1 MQNLFQFKTIDQQ
14 MTNPLMQQLKSYYV
28 SDIYCLFKQGR
39 RNVLFSTLI
48 FCIYQLVLCQL
59 CIDNKTY
66 EDLANN
72 QLIFSQFV
80 KYLFFL
86 KEISKSTA
94 TQSQLNIVVLIFFI
108 INCFILLYFFITFS
122 FKSRIKRNS
131 LEFISQLLQCYEY
144 LIAIPSIYISL
155 SNYKYVLSIINAV
168 LTVCLG
174 SLLISLDYDYK
185 FFNSDILQKCDSH
198 LNPTLFHLDLVFSI
212 ASCFF
217 DIYVLIGVSF
227 VINLL
232 KLFIILKNHCY
243 LNREICKWSII
254 FSIFRANLILPM
266 IIYCTRDQQ
275 ESLLFLTFLITFPI
289 SQKLGNTIFVAWYNY
304 INLESLQTS
313 NQIQYFNLFRYI
325 LDDDNKKTD
334 IFCRLLFHSIQE
346 KAKFVSAVQDSAF
359 IFASHDIL
367 QSEQQSES
375 QEVQGNIGF
384 PASTKKENMKL
395 INQIRQKYN
404 EKEAISEIFNENI
417 MNTIIKIYKQ
427 NSESKKCKNSLSDLH
442 FSYLTFL
449 ATLSLN
455 SCMSYMQILN
465 IKSNQ
470 KLRLGLKDLQKMQ
483 TIMNQA
489 EMQAQLNNSR
499 VKKREEFQLQHIL
512 QFEEDMNKI
521 QQQYFECMR
530 QYRIVVEKLSM
541 NYVDINEM
549 FELLK
554 QYRGERISLEAN
566 IMQQLKQNSLSET
579 LKNLCVNF
587 DFYMLHKRSLLKFY
601 ENSNRIQSEQ
611 LKNKEYYSKSSCFIF
626 VSLLEKNFGMV
637 HKANRSFIKSFGFAN
652 KSQLV
657 GKSVRLV
664 LPDSFFKKQSENM
677 ISQIITESFLSLY
690 NEIFNLPLFIA
701 QNGQGYSIPCQLKF
715 QSQIIDSND
724 FGVTIWAKPI
734 KDDNLYV
741 MLDYKDHSQI
751 KIASKI
757 FCQEFLYDNFSLQ
770 NLKNVRMDSMIP
782 IIDGLIKV
790 CKIESGQKFDTILI
804 QPYDK
809 FEAQSKANLKDNNF
823 LNNLKY
829 SQLYMITLSIQCFD
843 TKLASF
849 VNVIIENYQC
859 LYTFKDKIQQIQL
872 LQNQIKEFY
881 GVQLQFDSSYQ
892 EDMLSDRRVKS
903 YFQNDDQYQKYNLE
917 VVKSFQES
925 ENRGNNQFNSELNMP
940 IQDLYYSINNQ
951 NTYQKQ
957 SSQITQHFS
966 DLAQQKND
974 NLNKEGNNYT
984 DNMFIQNQDQ
994 LQLLHSL
1001 KQNVIQVQQ
1010 YEQQNSQNLQY
1021 NVSKQINDSPES
1033 KQNEE
1038 IIYQETN
1045 INQKKIEIST
1055 PDFQEQNLQIDK
1067 QYQEQISNSSNQQ
1080 QQFDNNKLPE
1090 QIINNSVGQNS
1101 NINGQQYQNFNSQDI
1116 LFHSNL
1122 KSTQYKDNLE
1132 SREKEFQFQTSK
1144 EQSHNQLLSTKSAF
1158 QLTAFKRKQKTLAQ
1172 NQTMQGE
1179 NDRDKSTIKES
1190 RVPITQEES
1199 QKKQNKDLQSV
1210 SSSTKSVQTQYLFEM
1225 IHAKKQMS
1233 YLKIIN
1239 SIGTISVLVTLSLT
1253 FSGFFTFLTSLISQR
1268 ENFKYINWIYLINI
1282 HMSYSLS
1289 EHYIYELN
1297 QQGLLKTPASSN
1309 QAFNQLLQIQY
1320 QSRINFT
1327 KDFIK
1332 VLYNTTNP
1340 DIQVF
1345 KIIQSK
1351 QISQNIYYNKQ
1362 RYDQYNLS
1370 FSYSLLLQSAG
1381 IYYLASNQDPTRLF
1395 EQQNEQNYPNLNN
1408 QVQSVIESINSQYQN
1423 QFDSIQ
1429 NQSLIQLYV
1438 VLLVTFIFLCSI
1450 IPSYIFAKLRQ
1461 QKILELFATFDPQS
1475 LKEIL
1480 GQLTYQL
1487 SFYQGLDKNQTIC
1500 SRSNYSNMNQ
1510 THISRQAQAQV
1521 IIEKKL
1527 NISRTSSLQYSI
1539 KSLVIGL
1546 ITIFCLI
1553 MIYPVVNY
1561 VIIKLFIDNSTTI
1574 YEFNNTVCLSYF
1586 TIVNS
1591 LRARQGLATAFLLPQ
1606 SQSIP
1611 ISSFQGLFED
1621 VTTHINELPNLI
1633 NQNIG
1638 RVESTSIYNKQIF
1651 MDYLISVFSGNAC
1664 DTMKNFTQYQNGDF
1678 IYDQCN
1684 SVAKGALKQGLLN
1697 GIIFY
1702 INLYKDFTSFIY
1714 SYNAAAFKQS
1724 FNSFNS
1730 NTPAMKQF
1738 QFKIELSKTHEY
1750 LLNFFQDQNLQL
1762 YNYYQNVSIILF
1774 IFQVTFVSLIFSVS
1788 WFYFIRII
1796 NNLIFSTKEL
1806 LDIFPQ
1812 QVLIQNTYLMSY
1824 LRQNE

>member
-1 MQNLFQFKTIDQQ
+1 M
-14 MTNPLMQQLKSYYV
+14 
-28 SDIYCLFKQGR
+28 
-39 RNVLFSTLI
+39 
-48 FCIYQLVLCQL
+48 
-59 CIDNKTY
+59 
-66 EDLANN
+66 
-72 QLIFSQFV
+72 
-80 KYLFFL
+80 
-86 KEISKSTA
+86 
-94 TQSQLNIVVLIFFI
+94 
-108 INCFILLYFFITFS
+108 
-122 FKSRIKRNS
+122 
-131 LEFISQLLQCYEY
+131 SQLLQCYEY
-144 LIAIPSIYISL
+144 LIALPSIYISL
-155 SNYKYVLSIINAV
+155 SNYQHVLSIINAI
-168 LTVCLG
+168 LTVFIG

-185 FFNSDILQKCDSH
+185 FCNSDVLQKCDSH
-198 LNPTLFHLDLVFSI
+198 LNPTMFHLDLTLSI

-217 DIYVLIGVSF
+217 DIYILTGVFF
-227 VINLL
+227 VINML
-232 KLFIILKNHCY
+232 KLFIILKTHCY
-243 LNREICKWSII
+243 LNREICRWSIN
-254 FSIFRANLILPM
+254 FSLFRATLILPM
-266 IIYCTRDQQ
+266 IVYCTRDDEQQ
-275 ESLLFLTFLITFPI
+275 SLLFLSCLVIFPI
-289 SQKLGNTIFVAWYNY
+289 SYKLGNYIFVSWYNY
-304 INLESLQTS
+304 INLEIIQ
-313 NQIQYFNLFRYI
+313 NNQQIQSFSIFRYI
-325 LDDDNKKTD
+325 LDDENKKTD

-346 KAKFVSAVQDSAF
+346 KTKFVSAIQDSAF
-359 IFASHDIL
+359 VFASHQIL
-367 QSEQQSES
+367 QGEQQQQLES
-375 QEVQGNIGF
+375 QEIQANTGF
-384 PASTKKENMKL
+384 FGSTKKENIKL
-395 INQIRQKYN
+395 INQIKQIYD
-404 EKEAISEIFNENI
+404 EKETVSEIFNENI
-417 MNTIIKIYKQ
+417 MNTIIKIYKD
-427 NSESKKCKNSLSDLH
+427 NSDSKKFKNNLSDLH

-449 ATLSLN
+449 STLSLN
-455 SCMSYMQILN
+455 SCMSYIQILN

-489 EMQAQLNNSR
+489 EIQAQLNNSR
-499 VKKREEFQLQHIL
+499 LKVKEQFQLQHIL

-521 QQQYFECMR
+521 QQSYFECMR

-549 FELLK
+549 LELLK
-554 QYRGERISLEAN
+554 QYRAERVLLEK
-566 IMQQLKQNSLSET
+566 IIIQQLKQNSLSET
-579 LKNLCVNF
+579 LKNLCINF

-601 ENSNRIQSEQ
+601 ENNNRIQSEQ

-657 GKSVRLV
+657 GKSIKQV
-664 LPDSFFKKQSENM
+664 LPDNFLKKQTENM
-677 ISQIITESFLSLY
+677 ASQIITENFLSLY

-701 QNGQGYSIPCQLKF
+701 QNCQGYSIPCQLKF
-715 QSQIIDSND
+715 QSQIIDSQD

-751 KIASKI
+751 KVASKI
-757 FCQEFLYDNFSLQ
+757 FCQEFLYENFTLQ
-770 NLKNVRMDSMIP
+770 NLKNVRMDSLIP

-790 CKIESGQKFDTILI
+790 SKIEQGKKFETILI

-809 FEAQSKANLKDNNF
+809 FEAQNKANLKDNNF
-823 LNNLKY
+823 LNSLKFA
-829 SQLYMITLSIQCFD
+829 QLYMITLSIQCFD

-859 LYTFKDKIQQIQL
+859 LYTYKDKVQYIQL
-872 LQNQIKEFY
+872 FQNQIKEFC
-881 GVQLQFDSSYQ
+881 GVQLPFDSSYE
-892 EDMLSDRRVKS
+892 EDMLSDYRVKS
-903 YFQNDDQYQKYNLE
+903 YQQNNDQYQKYNLE

-925 ENRGNNQFNSELNMP
+925 EIRGNNQFNNENYLP
-940 IQDLYYSINNQ
+940 IQNLYSSIDNSNA
-951 NTYQKQ
+951 YQKQ
-957 SSQITQHFS
+957 SSQIAKNIS
-966 DLAQQKND
+966 DQFQQQNQ
-974 NLNKEGNNYT
+974 
-984 DNMFIQNQDQ
+984 IQVKDSNQNSTNILISNQDQ
-994 LQLLHSL
+994 LNLLHSL
-1001 KQNVIQVQQ
+1001 KQNVIEVEQNKQQ
-1010 YEQQNSQNLQY
+1010 DYQNLKQ
-1021 NVSKQINDSPES
+1021 NLSKQVNDSPES
-1033 KQNEE
+1033 KNNEE
-1038 IIYQETN
+1038 VIYQEMSIT
-1045 INQKKIEIST
+1045 QKKIEVST
-1055 PDFQEQNLQIDK
+1055 PDFFEQNLKVDK
-1067 QYQEQISNSSNQQ
+1067 LHQEEISNNYNQQ
-1080 QQFDNNKLPE
+1080 HLFDDSKLPE
-1090 QIINNSVGQNS
+1090 QIF
-1101 NINGQQYQNFNSQDI
+1101 NISAAQDTNKNGQQYENLNSQDI
-1116 LFHSNL
+1116 LFNSNL
-1122 KSTQYKDNLE
+1122 KSTLFKDNLD
-1132 SREKEFQFQTSK
+1132 SREKDFQIQNSK

-1179 NDRDKSTIKES
+1179 KEKDKSTIKES
-1190 RVPITQEES
+1190 KVPITQEES
-1199 QKKQNKDLQSV
+1199 QKRQNKDLQSV

-1239 SIGTISVLVTLSLT
+1239 AIGIISVLVTLSLT

-1282 HMSYSLS
+1282 QMSYALS

-1297 QQGLLKTPASSN
+1297 QNGLLKTPSSSF
-1309 QAFNQLLQIQY
+1309 QAFNQLLKTQY
-1320 QSRINFT
+1320 QSRINLT
-1327 KDFIK
+1327 KDFIA
-1332 VLYNTTNP
+1332 VQYNTTST

-1351 QISQNIYYNKQ
+1351 LISQNIYYNKQ

-1370 FSYSLLLQSAG
+1370 FTYSLLLQSAG

-1408 QVQSVIESINSQYQN
+1408 QVQSVIQSLNSQYQN

-1487 SFYQGLDKNQTIC
+1487 SFYQGFDKNQTIG

-1539 KSLVIGL
+1539 KFLAIGL

-1561 VIIKLFIDNSTTI
+1561 IIIKIFIDNSTTI
-1574 YEFNNTVCLSYF
+1574 YDFNNTVCLSYF

-1606 SQSIP
+1606 SQSIA

-1621 VTTHINELPNLI
+1621 VTTYIDSLPNLI

-1638 RVESTSIYNKQIF
+1638 KVESTSIYNKQIF
-1651 MDYLISVFSGNAC
+1651 IDYLIGVYSGNAC
-1664 DTMKNFTQYQNGDF
+1664 DTMQNYTQYQNGDF
-1678 IYDQCN
+1678 LYDQCN
-1684 SVAKGALKQGLLN
+1684 SVAKGSLKQGLLN

-1714 SYNAAAFKQS
+1714 SYNAAAFQQN
-1724 FNSFNS
+1724 FNNFNS

-1738 QFKIELSKTHEY
+1738 QFKIELSKAHEY

-1762 YNYYQNVSIILF
+1762 YNYYQ
-1774 IFQVTFVSLIFSVS
+1774 
-1788 WFYFIRII
+1788 
-1796 NNLIFSTKEL
+1796 KL

-1812 QVLIQNTYLMSY
+1812 QVLIQNTYIMSY